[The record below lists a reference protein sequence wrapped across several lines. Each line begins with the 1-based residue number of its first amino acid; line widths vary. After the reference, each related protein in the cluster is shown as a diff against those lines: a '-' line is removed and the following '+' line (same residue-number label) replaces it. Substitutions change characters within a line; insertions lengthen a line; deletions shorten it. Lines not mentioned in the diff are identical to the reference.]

1 MTYEEQLKIEQQNKE
16 ILASIDGE
24 ALIEFY
30 KTHNRKETKE
40 KFGIRTDKQLVKAL
54 TMFGYDFSIK
64 KALNKGKPSTR
75 SHESYVEAGK
85 KSSATQQKHW
95 EEKSEE
101 EKKAWSDL
109 QIAAHSSE
117 ETRQKISLANQRYQ
131 ASLTAEQK
139 EEIRQ
144 QKRSINRSVWAE
156 RGEEI
161 IAKSRQT
168 CLEKYGVP
176 NFAKSEEYKNII
188 SSEENLQQRVARN
201 LDVAYYLNLIKNT
214 PFPFPQ
220 YSEKTLKRSYKE
232 LQKRTILQSNTG
244 LDIVKHFHPSI
255 WRCNIAGHVSPV
267 AAWHDDI
274 TMMRVIINRA
284 KYLNTDTL
292 SPQNLITGL
301 SVTKLA
307 PKVSIFRPMTAKYL
321 INKYLSN
328 YKTILTHV
336 LVLVGAC

>member
-176 NFAKSEEYKNII
+176 NFAKSEEYRNII
-188 SSEENLQQRVARN
+188 SSEENLQQRAARN
-201 LDVAYYLNLIKNT
+201 YATKSQNNSFSSSKPEDDYYEYLCKKFGAENVISQYRDEERYPFNCDFYVKSLDLFIELNLSWT
-214 PFPFPQ
+214 H
-220 YSEKTLKRSYKE
+220 
-232 LQKRTILQSNTG
+232 G
-244 LDIVKHFHPSI
+244 
-255 WRCNIAGHVSPV
+255 GHVFNGADP
-267 AAWHDDI
+267 DDQAKLAI
-274 TMMRVIINRA
+274 WAERA
-284 KYLNTDTL
+284 KTSDYYKNA
-292 SPQNLITGL
+292 I
-301 SVTKLA
+301 SVWTE
-307 PKVSIFRPMTAKYL
+307 RDPMKIETAKKHNL
-321 INKYLSN
+321 N
-328 YKTILTHV
+328 YKIIYTVDELYND
-336 LVLVGAC
+336 